1 MAFSFFHAF
10 SRAFGLTDISVGCV
24 DCFIRANILHGFHVF
39 TVISCAEQKTIAEN
53 GGEGNR
59 NMRKKCKIF
68 AAFLTVVISAAML
81 FTVYAEMTCPNEIYV
96 GSESICLRGIFY
108 ADNTL
113 KGTANDS
120 STSELTVMNV
130 IPVKEINLK
139 KKERRYVVPGGELVG
154 IALST
159 DGVVVVA
166 TENFESTAGTVSP
179 AKAAGIRPGDVLISA
194 NGKKLK
200 SNEELTDIINE
211 TDGRPV
217 EMKLMRGGEDF
228 TVTVTPEKTLTT
240 KTYKC
245 GMWIRDYTGG
255 IGTLTYADTVSGTL
269 AALGHGIYDT
279 DTSILLPVASGS
291 LRNAEISSLTKGQP
305 GAAGEICGVIGK
317 NIYGSIE
324 TNSDEGI
331 YGCLAALPNGDEQIP
346 VANKS
351 EVHVGAA
358 QIICT
363 VENGE
368 KQYYDIN
375 IDNVVYTSS
384 SNKSITVRV
393 TDPRLIAVTG
403 GIVQGMSGSPIIQ
416 DGMLAGAV
424 THVFINNPRGGY
436 AVFAEDMMSLSDSLI
451 QKEEAA

>member
-1 MAFSFFHAF
+1 M
-10 SRAFGLTDISVGCV
+10 
-24 DCFIRANILHGFHVF
+24 F
-39 TVISCAEQKTIAEN
+39 TVISRTEQTTIKRN
-53 GGEGNR
+53 GGDSE
-59 NMRKKCKIF
+59 MRKKYKFF
-68 AAFLTVVISAAML
+68 ASVVSSVIIAAMA
-81 FTVYAEMTCPNEIYV
+81 FTVYAEMICPNEIYV
-96 GSESICLRGIFY
+96 GSESICLKGIFY

-113 KGTANDS
+113 KGTENDS
-120 STSELTVMNV
+120 SVSELTVMNV

-139 KKERRYVVPGGELVG
+139 KKERRYVVPGGELIG
-154 IALST
+154 ITLST

-166 TENFESTAGTVSP
+166 TESFESTAGTVSP
-179 AKAAGIRPGDVLISA
+179 AKAAGIRPGDILISA

-200 SNEELTDIINE
+200 SNEELTEII
-211 TDGRPV
+211 TGADGKTV
-217 EMKLMRGGEDF
+217 EMKLTRGGESF
-228 TVTVTPEKTLTT
+228 TAAVTPEKTLTT

-269 AALGHGIYDT
+269 AALGHGIYDI
-279 DTSILLPVASGS
+279 DTSLLLPVASGS
-291 LRNAEISSLTKGQP
+291 LRSAEISSVTKGQP
-305 GAAGEICGVIGK
+305 GHAGEICGLIGK
-317 NIYGSIE
+317 NVYGSLE

-331 YGCLAALPNGDEQIP
+331 YGHLTVLPDADEPVP

-351 EVHVGAA
+351 EVHEGAA

-368 KQYYDIN
+368 KKYYDID
-375 IDNVVYTSS
+375 IDKVIYTSS
-384 SNKSITVRV
+384 GNKSITVRV
-393 TDPRLIAVTG
+393 TDPQLIAITG

-436 AVFAEDMMSLSDSLI
+436 AVFAEDMMALSDALVRND
-451 QKEEAA
+451 AA